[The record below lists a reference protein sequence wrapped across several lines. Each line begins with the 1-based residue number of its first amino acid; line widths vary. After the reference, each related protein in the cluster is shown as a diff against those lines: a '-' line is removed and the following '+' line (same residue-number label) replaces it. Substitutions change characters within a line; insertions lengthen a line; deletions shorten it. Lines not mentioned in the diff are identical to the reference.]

1 MSDQQIQSIRQFSD
15 VFFIY
20 VQQGDEHYVDRM
32 KTHNLKYVLK
42 GEMEIDD
49 GQKKLIVKAG
59 ECVFIRRDHCVNL
72 RKYPLKDEDFQCI
85 TLEFH
90 RDFLRRCYHQNVFDV
105 PESRLEKI
113 EKSVVLLKGYPQLE
127 SLFLSMMPYTSSLL
141 NPSEA
146 LMNLKLEEGV
156 LALLSIDER
165 FFPTLFDFAESW
177 KIDILDFLNE
187 NYMHNLT
194 VSEMANYTGRSLA
207 TFKRDF
213 AKVSN
218 LSPERW
224 IVNKRLEI
232 AYGLL
237 ADNGMGVTDVA
248 YEVGFKNRSHFTK
261 VFKEKYGVSPK
272 AVLLKSDNPY

>member
-1 MSDQQIQSIRQFSD
+1 MIDQQKQSVRQFSD

-20 VQQGDEHYVDRM
+20 IQQGDEHHVERM
-32 KTHNLKYVLK
+32 KAHSLKYVLK

-49 GQKKLIVKAG
+49 GKNKHLVKAG
-59 ECVFIRRDHCVNL
+59 ECVFIRRDHRVSL

-90 RDFLRRCYHQNVFDV
+90 RDFLRKCFHQDVFEV
-105 PESRLEKI
+105 PESRLDRI
-113 EKSVVLLKGYPQLE
+113 EESIVLLKGHPQLE
-127 SLFLSMMPYTSSLL
+127 SLFLSMMPYTSSVL

-146 LMNLKLEEGV
+146 LMNLKLEEGI

-177 KIDILDFLNE
+177 KIDILDFMNE
-187 NYMHNLT
+187 NYMYNLS
-194 VSEMANYTGRSLA
+194 VSEIANYTGRSLA

-213 AKVSN
+213 AKISK
-218 LSPERW
+218 LPPERW
-224 IVNKRLEI
+224 IVNKRLEM
-232 AYGLL
+232 AYSLL
-237 ADNGMGVTDVA
+237 EDVGKGVTDVA

-261 VFKEKYGVSPK
+261 VFKEKYGVSPTE
-272 AVLLKSDNPY
+272 VLLKPKK